1 MTTRPHPSA
10 TRAAGPAP
18 SRPRTTFA
26 RPAFA
31 RLAFARL
38 AFAFAAPSAVA
49 AQQAP
54 PAPPPAAPP
63 AAARDEVLVL
73 ARARVVDP
81 VRGARAG
88 LAQIVVRG
96 RLIERVDAAGAA
108 TPAGAR
114 VVDVG
119 GRWVLPGL
127 IDAHTHIASLAAA
140 RRALESG
147 VTTVRSAGV
156 PAFQDVALRDLV
168 RAGALPGP
176 DVVAAGVFV
185 TPELGETLLAD
196 PRLAPVAR
204 GVHTPD
210 ELRAVVRVNLARGVD
225 VIKTRGTE
233 RAGLPDTDPRRQ
245 TYTEAQLRAVVE
257 EAATRRIPVEVHAH
271 GDEGARAA
279 VLAGARSIEHGTYL
293 SDSTLRLMR
302 ARGTWLVPTYS
313 TVHDLTTPGGDY
325 EGPVLELRGRH
336 MLPRLGATVRRA
348 RALGVRVATGA
359 DTDYGPRST
368 TRIAHE
374 VEAFVQL
381 GYTPAEA
388 LRAATSDAAELLGV
402 QGRTG
407 RVEPGLEADL
417 IVVESSPLDDVRV
430 LQDVLLVVSNG
441 RVAMTRLP
449 FALAPA
455 GVGGGGP
462 DGD

>member
-1 MTTRPHPSA
+1 
-10 TRAAGPAP
+10 
-18 SRPRTTFA
+18 
-26 RPAFA
+26 
-31 RLAFARL
+31 
-38 AFAFAAPSAVA
+38 
-49 AQQAP
+49 
-54 PAPPPAAPP
+54 
-63 AAARDEVLVL
+63 VL
-73 ARARVVDP
+73 ARARVLDP
-81 VRGARAG
+81 VAGARPG

-96 RLIERVDAAGAA
+96 RTIERVDADGAA
-108 TPAGAR
+108 VPAGAQ
-114 VVDVG
+114 VIDVG

-127 IDAHTHIASLAAA
+127 IDAHTHIATLAAA

-147 VTTVRSAGV
+147 VTTVRSAST
-156 PAFQDVALRDLV
+156 PAFQDVVLRDLV
-168 RAGALPGP
+168 RAGAVPGP

-196 PRLAPVAR
+196 ARLAPLAK
-204 GVHTPD
+204 GVRTP
-210 ELRAVVRVNLARGVD
+210 EALRALVRVNLARGVD

-233 RAGLPDTDPRRQ
+233 RAGLPDTDPRKQ

-257 EAATRRIPVEVHAH
+257 EAATRDVPVQVHAH

-325 EGPVLELRGRH
+325 DDPVLELRGRH

-381 GYTPAEA
+381 GYSPAAA
-388 LRAATSDAAELLGV
+388 LRAATSDAAELLRV
-402 QGRTG
+402 QDRTG
-407 RVEPGLEADL
+407 RVLPGREADL
-417 IVVESSPLDDVRV
+417 IVVESDPLEDVRA

-441 RVAMTRLP
+441 AVAMTRLP
-449 FALAPA
+449 FALPA
-455 GVGGGGP
+455 AR
-462 DGD
+462 

>member
-1 MTTRPHPSA
+1 MTTRPHPAA
-10 TRAAGPAP
+10 TRAAGSAP
-18 SRPRTTFA
+18 SRTRTA
-26 RPAFA
+26 LA
-31 RLAFARL
+31 RLAL
-38 AFAFAAPSAVA
+38 AFAAPSTLA
-49 AQQAP
+49 AQQQAP
-54 PAPPPAAPP
+54 SAAPP

-73 ARARVVDP
+73 TGTRVVDP

-108 TPAGAR
+108 IPAGAR

-127 IDAHTHIASLAAA
+127 IDAHTHIASMAAA

-348 RALGVRVATGA
+348 RALGVRVAAGA

-407 RVEPGLEADL
+407 RVEPGMEADL

-441 RVAMTRLP
+441 RVATTRLP

-462 DGD
+462 DRD

>member
-1 MTTRPHPSA
+1 VTSA
-10 TRAAGPAP
+10 VRAFALVASALLAPALRAPATLAAQGGPAA
-18 SRPRTTFA
+18 SA
-26 RPAFA
+26 PA
-31 RLAFARL
+31 
-38 AFAFAAPSAVA
+38 VI
-49 AQQAP
+49 
-54 PAPPPAAPP
+54 
-63 AAARDEVLVL
+63 VLT
-73 ARARVVDP
+73 RARVLDP
-81 VRGARAG
+81 VGGVRPG

-96 RLIERVDAAGAA
+96 RAIERVDDDGAA
-108 TPAGAR
+108 VPAGAR
-114 VVDVG
+114 VIDVG

-127 IDAHTHIASLAAA
+127 IDAHTHIATLAAA
-140 RRALESG
+140 RRALASG

-168 RAGALPGP
+168 RAGAVPGP

-185 TPELGETLLAD
+185 TPDLGETLLAD
-196 PRLAPVAR
+196 ARLAPAAA
-204 GVHTPD
+204 GVRTP
-210 ELRAVVRVNLARGVD
+210 EALRAVVRVNLARGVD

-233 RAGLPDTDPRRQ
+233 RAGLPDTDPRQQ
-245 TYTEAQLRAVVE
+245 TYTEAELRAVVE
-257 EAATRRIPVEVHAH
+257 EAATRGVPVEVHAH

-325 EGPVLELRGRH
+325 DDPVLELRGRH

-348 RALGVRVATGA
+348 RALGVRIATGA

-381 GYTPAEA
+381 GDTPAAA

-402 QGRTG
+402 QARTG
-407 RVEPGLEADL
+407 RVRPGLEADL
-417 IVVESSPLDDVRV
+417 IVVEANPLDDVRT

-441 RVAMTRLP
+441 TVAMTRLP
-449 FALAPA
+449 FARTAPGTTPTAA
-455 GVGGGGP
+455 GAGP
-462 DGD
+462 AP